1 MHDKEQLITRDGV
14 DFDVYLFGTPT
25 SGKGLMLLHDFW
37 GITDYTMDWAR
48 RFADAGYRVML
59 VDLFD
64 GERPYDRDQ
73 ASELMRNLDQEVTD
87 QKLLAALERL
97 AGEVDRIGVLGWS
110 MGGYQAQQAALVAP
124 DLVKALVFL
133 YSRVVTDPDQLAEL
147 RCPVLGIYSRQESTW
162 PAKQERFEQAL
173 AEAGGQGEAAVFD
186 AGHGFCNTRSARYD
200 PQAAAAAFRRA
211 LEFFNKHLGG

>member
-1 MHDKEQLITRDGV
+1 MHETQQLITRDGV
-14 DFDVYLFGTPT
+14 DFDVYLFGEPS
-25 SGKGLMLLHDFW
+25 SGRGLMLLHDFW
-37 GITDYTMDWAR
+37 GITDYALDWGR
-48 RFADAGYRVML
+48 RFAEAGYRVML

-73 ASELMRNLDQEVTD
+73 ASELMRNLDQETAD
-87 QKLLAALERL
+87 QKMLAALERL
-97 AGEVDRIGVLGWS
+97 DAEVPRIGVLGWS
-110 MGGYQAQQAALVAP
+110 MGGYQAQQAALLAP

-133 YSRVVTDPDQLAEL
+133 YSRVVTDPEQLADL

-173 AEAGGQGEAAVFD
+173 AEAGGQSESAVYD

-200 PQAAAAAFRRA
+200 AQAAAGAYQRA
-211 LEFFNKHLGG
+211 LEFFNRHLGG